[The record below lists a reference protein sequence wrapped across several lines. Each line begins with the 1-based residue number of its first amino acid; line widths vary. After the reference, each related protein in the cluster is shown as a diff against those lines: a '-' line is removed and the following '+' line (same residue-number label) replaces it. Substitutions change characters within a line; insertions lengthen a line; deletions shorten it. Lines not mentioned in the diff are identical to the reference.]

1 MTTGVE
7 WALIGVLFVLGKN
20 VGEVTS
26 LIQQGGT
33 CIEEHLK
40 GFCRLFF

>member
-1 MTTGVE
+1 MTTVVE
-7 WALIGVLFVLGKN
+7 WALIRVLFILD
-20 VGEVTS
+20 GEVTS

-40 GFCRLFF
+40 GAPECM